1 MSQDYNDTLN
11 LPKTNFQMRA
21 NLAVKEPDI
30 LKFWD
35 KQNIY
40 KIMQSKPGDKFILH
54 DGPPFANGKIHI
66 GHCFN
71 KILKDIILKYNS
83 SIGRGIEYIPGWDC
97 HGLPIEHQ
105 VLKKI
110 KTKDISKVEIRNHC
124 EEFAMKFVKS
134 QRDEFKRLGVI
145 SDWENPYLTM
155 SKQFEANQ
163 IKVFAEMFFNGFI
176 YRGLKP
182 VNWSPSSR
190 TALAEAEL
198 DYPEHHISKSVYVKC
213 EASKNTKSILE
224 IDGDLHFL
232 IWTTTPWTLPAN
244 KAISVNKDFEYGI
257 FKYNNEFLLV
267 ELELSKKIIE
277 LTNKDLVLF
286 KTLEGKNL
294 ENLSYLSPISKDECP
309 ILTADYVTRETGT
322 GLVHTAPGHG
332 IDDYT
337 TGVKNKLEIFSPVDS
352 AGRFTN
358 EVSDSL
364 AGLNVLKEGND
375 KVIELLHSSGH
386 LLLVEDYEHKYP
398 YDWRTGKPTIFRATY
413 QWFASVDKFR
423 ELSLSE
429 ISKVKW
435 YPPAV
440 VNRIGNMIKERSD
453 WCISRQRS
461 WGLPIPV
468 FYYIDSGEV
477 FFNEE
482 VMENIINIFQSEGSS
497 SWWKYSI
504 ADLLPEKYKELAN
517 SLSKG
522 EDTLDVWFDSGTS
535 WKTVLIENETYPAD
549 LYLEGNDQH
558 RGWFQSSLL
567 TSVATNNIAP
577 YKEVLTHGFVVDNK
591 GQKMS
596 KSKGNV
602 IEPEKVINENGAD
615 ILRLWVA
622 SEDYSSEIRISK
634 NIIESIKDK
643 YKKIRNTFKFLIGNL
658 NDFKDESNLSFNELE
673 EIDKWILI
681 KFGKIKKQF
690 LDLSKTYSFHQALNI
705 LLYFSSKELS
715 SIYLDSQKDIL
726 YTFSKNS
733 KERLSSQ
740 TAISIIFRELAL
752 LLSPIISFTAE
763 EAWSERYGN
772 SESIFNYQV
781 TNDNYVDEK
790 IENKWD
796 KLLSIREPVL
806 KEIEL
811 MREKKV
817 LGSSLEAK
825 VSLGVSRK
833 DYAFYESNKDI
844 LMKALIVSEIL
855 VLESESSSLDIKVE
869 KTGFKKCKRCWMYF
883 SSESFSDEGFGI
895 LCSKCN
901 NQLKKNN

>member
-429 ISKVKW
+429 ISKAKW

-504 ADLLPEKYKELAN
+504 ADLLPQKYKELAN

>member
-504 ADLLPEKYKELAN
+504 ADLLPQKYKELAN

-781 TNDNYVDEK
+781 TNDNYIDEK

-825 VSLGVSRK
+825 VSLGVSRN

-844 LMKALIVSEIL
+844 LMKAFIVSEIL

>member
-1 MSQDYNDTLN
+1 MSQDYNNTLN

-21 NLAVKEPDI
+21 NLSVKEPDI

-35 KQNIY
+35 SQNIY
-40 KIMQSKPGDKFILH
+40 KIMQSKSDDKFVLH

-83 SIGRGIEYIPGWDC
+83 SLGRAIEYVPGWDC

-105 VLKKI
+105 VSKKI
-110 KTKDISKVEIRNHC
+110 KTKDITKVEIRSHC
-124 EEFAMKFVKS
+124 EEFAMKFVNS

-155 SKQFEANQ
+155 SKEFEANQ
-163 IKVFAEMFFNGFI
+163 IKVFSEMFFGGFI

-198 DYPEHHISKSVYVKC
+198 DYPEEHVSKSVYVEC
-213 EASKNTKSILE
+213 EATSTTKSKLQ
-224 IDGDLHFL
+224 IDDPLSFL

-257 FKYNNEFLLV
+257 FKDQNRLIII
-267 ELELSKKIIE
+267 ELELSRIIQSKI
-277 LTNKDLVLF
+277 NRDLVLL
-286 KTLEGKNL
+286 KTFLGKDF
-294 ENLSYLSPISKDECP
+294 ENLSYISPISGEECP
-309 ILTADYVTRETGT
+309 VLLADYVTRETGT

-337 TGVKNKLEIFSPVDS
+337 TGVKNNLEIFSPVDP
-352 AGRFTN
+352 AGRFTGQVR
-358 EVSDSL
+358 EDLV
-364 AGLNVLKEGND
+364 GLNVLKEGNE
-375 KVIELLHSSGH
+375 KVVEILDSSKS
-386 LLLVEDYEHKYP
+386 LLLAEDYEHKYP
-398 YDWRTGKPTIFRATY
+398 YDWRTGKPTIFRATF

-423 ELSLSE
+423 DKSLSE
-429 ISKVKW
+429 ISQVKW
-435 YPPAV
+435 YPPSV
-440 VNRIGNMIKERSD
+440 VNRITNMIKERSD

-468 FYYIDSGEV
+468 FYYIETGEV

-482 VMENIINIFQSEGSS
+482 IMENIINIFKSEGSS
-497 SWWKYSI
+497 SWWNYTI
-504 ADLLPEKYKELAN
+504 EELLPKKYKKLSQ

-535 WKTVLIENETYPAD
+535 WKTVLRQDESYPAD

-602 IEPEKVINENGAD
+602 MEPEKIINENGAD

-634 NIIESIKDK
+634 NIIEGIKDK

-658 NDFKDESNLSFNELE
+658 NDFEDESMMDFNELE
-673 EIDKWILI
+673 QIDKWILV
-681 KFGKIKKQF
+681 KFYNIKKQF
-690 LDLSKTYSFHQALNI
+690 YDLCKNYSFHQALNI
-705 LLYFSSKELS
+705 LLFFSSKELS

-733 KERLSSQ
+733 KERLSTQ
-740 TAISIIFRELAL
+740 TSISIIFRDLAL
-752 LLSPIISFTAE
+752 MLSPIISFTAE
-763 EAWSERYGN
+763 EAWSERYG
-772 SESIFNYQV
+772 SSKSIFESQISSTSYI
-781 TNDNYVDEK
+781 DSEL
-790 IENKWD
+790 ELKWD
-796 KLLSIREPVL
+796 KLLSVREPIL

-811 MREKKV
+811 AREKKL

-825 VSLGVSRK
+825 ISLGVSME
-833 DYAFYESNKDI
+833 DYNFYLNNKNLLMKTLIISEISIYESGSADF
-844 LMKALIVSEIL
+844 
-855 VLESESSSLDIKVE
+855 DIKVE
-869 KTGFKKCKRCWMYF
+869 KTNFEKCGRCWMYF
-883 SSESFSDEGFGI
+883 PSESFADLGCGE
-895 LCSKCN
+895 LCEKCN
-901 NQLKKNN
+901 NQLKKNV